1 MWARCLLSTC
11 SGRVIVMTA
20 SNVSLLDQSLAGDE
34 IGG

>member
-1 MWARCLLSTC
+1 MWGRLSLST
-11 SGRVIVMTA
+11 GRVIVMTG